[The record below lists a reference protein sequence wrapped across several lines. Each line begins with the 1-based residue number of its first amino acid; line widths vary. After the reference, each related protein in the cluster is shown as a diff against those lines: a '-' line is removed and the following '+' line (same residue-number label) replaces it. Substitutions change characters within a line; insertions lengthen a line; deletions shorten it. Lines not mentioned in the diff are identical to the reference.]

1 VAVTDETKELEW
13 TFTFVLVAAFATP
26 AVALW
31 CPNMVLFPA
40 SLAVIGFLAMSL
52 AEYPKQS

>member
-1 VAVTDETKELEW
+1 MTDETKELEW